1 MRQTGAAL
9 VTGLAGTAAYTAV
22 SAVLRRQGVT
32 GARVRPVK
40 VAGALTGAAAGP
52 DRHRLADGLL
62 HWGYGS
68 WGGVLRL
75 LVERRWRGWQAD
87 AAHLVA
93 FWLPWR
99 LLALATRRRTPLR
112 ELALD
117 LAKHAVY
124 VAAAGATARAL
135 RRRG

>member
-1 MRQTGAAL
+1 MRQPAVAL
-9 VTGLAGTAAYTAV
+9 VAGLAGTTAYTAV
-22 SAVLRRQGVT
+22 SAVLRRQGMT
-32 GARVRPVK
+32 GARVRPVE

-52 DRHRLADGLL
+52 GRQRLADGLL

-75 LVERRWRGWQAD
+75 LVARRWRGWRAD
-87 AAHLVA
+87 AAHLAA

-99 LLALATRRRTPLR
+99 LLALAGRRRTPPR